1 MKYQHYQCTYTDLD
15 YLLSNSKQF
24 SICTIKSNLNYL
36 MKIIL
41 ICSSTV
47 LYMAI
52 SSFIIS
58 SCVFYLKSQLSDFNK
73 IKTSTKVT
81 IDTNTN
87 ASMNLNSLSIVHNN
101 EISDKQLNLTLNF
114 NHEQNVLLNNQ
125 SINSQEKWSSYLK
138 SRIYDEKFFCLNKIS
153 SHISSLIQLKLFET
167 NSNNEQLNLF
177 KTLNP
182 IRIL

>member
-1 MKYQHYQCTYTDLD
+1 
-15 YLLSNSKQF
+15 
-24 SICTIKSNLNYL
+24 

-125 SINSQEKWSSYLK
+125 SINSQEKWSL
-138 SRIYDEKFFCLNKIS
+138 R
-153 SHISSLIQLKLFET
+153 
-167 NSNNEQLNLF
+167 
-177 KTLNP
+177 
-182 IRIL
+182 

>member
-1 MKYQHYQCTYTDLD
+1 M
-15 YLLSNSKQF
+15 
-24 SICTIKSNLNYL
+24 KSNLNYL

-73 IKTSTKVT
+73 IKALTKV
-81 IDTNTN
+81 DTNTN
-87 ASMNLNSLSIVHNN
+87 ASMNLNSLGIVHD
-101 EISDKQLNLTLNF
+101 EISDKQMNLTLNF
-114 NHEQNVLLNNQ
+114 NHEQNLLLNDQ

-138 SRIYDEKFFCLNKIS
+138 SRIYDEQFFCLNKIS

-167 NSNNEQLNLF
+167 NSNSEQLNLL

>member
-1 MKYQHYQCTYTDLD
+1 VKYQHYQCTYTDLD

-24 SICTIKSNLNYL
+24 SICTMKSNLNYL

-73 IKTSTKVT
+73 IKTLTKVT

-87 ASMNLNSLSIVHNN
+87 ASMNLNSLSIVHD
-101 EISDKQLNLTLNF
+101 EISDKQMNLTLNF
-114 NHEQNVLLNNQ
+114 NHEQNLLLNDQ
-125 SINSQEKWSSYLK
+125 SINSQEKSSSYLSN

-167 NSNNEQLNLF
+167 NSNSEQLNLL